1 MRLFCVIF
9 KHCAFDSKLQSLWK
23 LAKLI
28 ILAFFKNFFCSEN
41 ETFSEIFKPCV
52 VCTKKTYQ
60 NQCWFHD
67 DFSRTGWGYK
77 PLTYLYIASKPNR
90 FLLSSPNEMIF
101 CFLHANFDP
110 RKKLISGV
118 PSCKCQLENLK
129 LKFYHFSC
137 HFIQERKVTC
147 ALSKHFFF
155 IFSVMPNMIYFTWF
169 ISFAWHHQRDEEV
182 CLEVSQAEVWDYWL
196 E

>member
-9 KHCAFDSKLQSLWK
+9 KHFAFDSKLQSLWK

-28 ILAFFKNFFCSEN
+28 ILAFFKKFFCSEN

-101 CFLHANFDP
+101 LLLACKFWPKKKINIWGALLQMPIRKLETQVLSFLMSFHS
-110 RKKLISGV
+110 RKESDMCI
-118 PSCKCQLENLK
+118 
-129 LKFYHFSC
+129 
-137 HFIQERKVTC
+137 I
-147 ALSKHFFF
+147 
-155 IFSVMPNMIYFTWF
+155 
-169 ISFAWHHQRDEEV
+169 
-182 CLEVSQAEVWDYWL
+182 
-196 E
+196 

>member
-52 VCTKKTYQ
+52 LKKLTKISVDFMMTFLGLDEDTSLWHTYILHQ
-60 NQCWFHD
+60 SLTGFYFHLLMKWF
-67 DFSRTGWGYK
+67 
-77 PLTYLYIASKPNR
+77 
-90 FLLSSPNEMIF
+90 F

-155 IFSVMPNMIYFTWF
+155 LYF
-169 ISFAWHHQRDEEV
+169 
-182 CLEVSQAEVWDYWL
+182 L
-196 E
+196 